1 LESIEIRI
9 LEKVKKV
16 KRGTLFFTESF
27 SLYGN
32 ADALRK
38 ALERLV
44 KASELERLAAGIY
57 YRPVL
62 SDTFG
67 KLKPTLEE
75 VALAIA
81 ERDRARI
88 VPTGDFALNSLGL
101 STQVPV
107 NLIYLTDG
115 SSRKITIG
123 KHSVVFKKTT
133 PKNVATIGKIS
144 GLAIQ
149 ALKTIGKDKVRDK
162 EITHIRELL
171 KKEKTERLKHDIQ
184 LAPAWIREIML
195 PVLKQ
200 STDQQ
205 Q

>member
-9 LEKVKKV
+9 LEKIKKA

-44 KASELERLAAGIY
+44 KAGELERLAAGIY
-57 YRPVL
+57 YRPVI
-62 SDTFG
+62 SEVFG
-67 KLKPTLEE
+67 KLTPSLEE

-101 STQVPV
+101 STQVPM

-115 SSRKITIG
+115 SARKITIG
-123 KHSVVFKKTT
+123 KRSVVFKKTT

-149 ALKTIGKDKVRDK
+149 ALKTIGKDKVLDK
-162 EITHIRELL
+162 ERTHIRELL
-171 KKEKTERLKHDIQ
+171 RKEKPERLKHDIQ

-200 STDQQ
+200 SADQ
-205 Q
+205 

>member
-1 LESIEIRI
+1 
-9 LEKVKKV
+9 
-16 KRGTLFFTESF
+16 
-27 SLYGN
+27 
-32 ADALRK
+32 
-38 ALERLV
+38 LERLV
-44 KASELERLAAGIY
+44 KAGELERLAAGIY

-67 KLKPTLEE
+67 KLKDSLED

-81 ERDRARI
+81 DRDSSRI
-88 VPTGDFALNSLGL
+88 VPTVDFALNSLGL

-115 SSRKITIG
+115 SPRKSTIG
-123 KHSVVFKKTT
+123 KRSVVFKKTT

-144 GLAIQ
+144 ALAIQ
-149 ALKTIGKDKVRDK
+149 ALKTIGKDKVLDK

-171 KKEKTERLKHDIQ
+171 KKEKPERLKHDIQ

-195 PVLKQ
+195 PVLKP
-200 STDQQ
+200 SADQQ
-205 Q
+205 NNK

>member
-1 LESIEIRI
+1 MESIEIRI
-9 LEKVKKV
+9 LEKVKKT

-44 KASELERLAAGIY
+44 KAGELERLAAGIY

-115 SSRKITIG
+115 SARKITIG
-123 KHSVVFKKTT
+123 KRSVVFKKTT

>member
-1 LESIEIRI
+1 MESIEIRI
-9 LEKVKKV
+9 LEKVKKT

-44 KASELERLAAGIY
+44 KAGELERLAAGIY

-62 SDTFG
+62 NDVLG

-115 SSRKITIG
+115 SARKITIG
-123 KHSVVFKKTT
+123 KRSVVFKKTT

-149 ALKTIGKDKVRDK
+149 ALKTIGKDKVIDK

-200 STDQQ
+200 STDQ
-205 Q
+205 

>member
-1 LESIEIRI
+1 MESIEIRI
-9 LEKVKKV
+9 LEKVKKT

-44 KASELERLAAGIY
+44 KAGELERLAAGIY

-62 SDTFG
+62 NDVLG

-115 SSRKITIG
+115 SARKITIG
-123 KHSVVFKKTT
+123 KRSVVFKKTT

-149 ALKTIGKDKVRDK
+149 ALKTIGKDKVIDK

-200 STDQQ
+200 SADQ
-205 Q
+205 